1 MPWLAVPF
9 SARAAQAAMASR
21 FKVQGIPALVLIED
35 GEVINASA
43 RGAVMKDPAGAAFPW
58 KGQEDLAG
66 CVLPAMLPCRCHI
79 MIMIASHLSHGW
91 SQDFA
96 ASCQGCITMH
106 HSTALVHLVGTSQS
120 ASAAW
125 GMLTRL
131 MSLLALLGHGR
142 QCEQQ
147 YRDIYCPCVHAGEVV
162 QTGISSLQQLP
173 SSCSNMSSRSSESS

>member
-1 MPWLAVPF
+1 MQDYFKSMPWLAVPF

-79 MIMIASHLSHGW
+79 MIMIASHLSMAGHRILPLLVR
-91 SQDFA
+91 A
-96 ASCQGCITMH
+96 ASRCITVLH
-106 HSTALVHLVGTSQS
+106 
-120 ASAAW
+120 
-125 GMLTRL
+125 
-131 MSLLALLGHGR
+131 
-142 QCEQQ
+142 
-147 YRDIYCPCVHAGEVV
+147 
-162 QTGISSLQQLP
+162 
-173 SSCSNMSSRSSESS
+173 